1 MRTLEL
7 DAIMLKLQSSSKV
20 LGTLNK
26 IPFTGG
32 SWRRNHGGGPTMY
45 HHLEKLTR
53 MIFWPGG
60 RPAEAGWEGGVRL
73 VRVPKYNVTMANTAE
88 LQNYLMIMI

>member
-1 MRTLEL
+1 
-7 DAIMLKLQSSSKV
+7 
-20 LGTLNK
+20 
-26 IPFTGG
+26 
-32 SWRRNHGGGPTMY
+32 MY